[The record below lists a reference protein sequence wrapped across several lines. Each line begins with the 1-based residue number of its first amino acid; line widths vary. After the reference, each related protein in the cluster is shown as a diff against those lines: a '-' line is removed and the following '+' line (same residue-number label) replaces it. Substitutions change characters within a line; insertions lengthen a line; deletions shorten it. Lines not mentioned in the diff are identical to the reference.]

1 MVKNENGV
9 QCTQRVAI
17 NDTNEVVK
25 GLFNSLKPTYRN
37 NLETLMRG
45 NNFTFDS
52 VQLMYLQTG
61 YKRKKATLNSKN
73 TDHNC
78 FQYAVTIAL
87 NYEEIESH
95 LERASDSPILD
106 QDTFQGVFAKVSDLQ
121 DYY

>member
-1 MVKNENGV
+1 
-9 QCTQRVAI
+9 
-17 NDTNEVVK
+17 
-25 GLFNSLKPTYRN
+25 
-37 NLETLMRG
+37 MRG

-52 VQLMYLQTG
+52 VQLMYLHTG

-73 TDHNC
+73 TDDNC